1 MKRIF
6 ADILVVIIFCIFYCL
21 VPTFRTTIIV
31 CTILLALWIVPVQLI
46 LSISYKNW
54 TDELSDRYGD
64 LNFEDRLTQIRSK
77 FKGLSEAES
86 QKLRWFYI
94 QALVFHYILLVGYSL
109 SMLICVAYLL
119 YYGNTKSTP
128 ISAAISILAAL
139 IVALGSYFFGSILF
153 SAKRKKV
160 RDEIYFLLISKDW
173 RKKLKIGGQSEF
185 TSSFDEINGT
195 SFYSF
200 WLQGKTLEERQE
212 AFKQFLISLN
222 EGSKNGELFQFD
234 EGKVKIIAAVQAN
247 AANKSLAG
255 FLRFCIEEYKML
267 SPNIL
272 HHKNRELLREI
283 FVLNPEKDLVFL
295 EGQRYVTTAPEYTD
309 VYRYALKK

>member
-1 MKRIF
+1 M
-6 ADILVVIIFCIFYCL
+6 
-21 VPTFRTTIIV
+21 
-31 CTILLALWIVPVQLI
+31 
-46 LSISYKNW
+46 LS
-54 TDELSDRYGD
+54 
-64 LNFEDRLTQIRSK
+64 
-77 FKGLSEAES
+77 
-86 QKLRWFYI
+86 
-94 QALVFHYILLVGYSL
+94 V
-109 SMLICVAYLL
+109 
-119 YYGNTKSTP
+119 
-128 ISAAISILAAL
+128 
-139 IVALGSYFFGSILF
+139 
-153 SAKRKKV
+153 KRKKV

-173 RKKLKIGGQSEF
+173 RKKLKIAGQSEF

-212 AFKQFLISLN
+212 AFKRFLISLN

-234 EGKVKIIAAVQAN
+234 EGKIKIIAAVQAN

-255 FLRFCIEEYKML
+255 FLRFCIEECRVL

-272 HHKNRELLREI
+272 HHKNRELLRDI

-309 VYRYALKK
+309 VYSHALKK